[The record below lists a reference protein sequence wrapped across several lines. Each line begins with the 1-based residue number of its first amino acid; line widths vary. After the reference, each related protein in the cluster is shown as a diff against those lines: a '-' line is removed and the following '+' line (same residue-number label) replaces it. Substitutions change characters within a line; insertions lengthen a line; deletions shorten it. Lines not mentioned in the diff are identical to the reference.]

1 MTLPH
6 VYEYSLKYIRKIVSY
21 MIKLLNTT
29 LKVKNFETPAY
40 YRMDFKRTLSLEQI
54 NSSSDSDYQN
64 IEEFVWIMTVAIHKN

>member
-1 MTLPH
+1 
-6 VYEYSLKYIRKIVSY
+6 

-40 YRMDFKRTLSLEQI
+40 YRMGFKRNLSLEQI

-64 IEEFVWIMTVAIHKN
+64 IEEFVWIMTVAIHNEITKNIYKKLKKVFQ

>member
-40 YRMDFKRTLSLEQI
+40 YRMGFKRNLSLEQI
-54 NSSSDSDYQN
+54 NSSSDYQN
-64 IEEFVWIMTVAIHKN
+64 IEEFVWIMTVAIHKK